1 MKGHK
6 KTRKQTHHTARKPHD
21 VLTIP
26 ALRRAFDHVEGFVEQ
41 RIHMSVGELTPL
53 FQNEWKHVFHKE
65 LNAASARAYIENL
78 KSYNQKHHSKRKT
91 RKVHGG
97 VAPVLDHSDRAGIY
111 TIPASAGPEFSYAQV
126 PKYVASGFWNP
137 EPNQQYDPLP
147 QQTRYV
153 TAVPGGFGSVSMAS
167 GMKGGTRKNRKSE
180 KQTRKLRRGGMAS
193 LSSLADAAVARIGN
207 GMSPSTIASDIQGMW
222 AGRQLPPS
230 PDATDPSPRLGLT
243 K

>member
-1 MKGHK
+1 MTSHK
-6 KTRKQTHHTARKPHD
+6 KTRKQTHHTARKGHD
-21 VLTIP
+21 ALTIP
-26 ALRRAFDHVEGFVEQ
+26 ALRRAFDHVEEFVEK
-41 RIHMSVGELTPL
+41 RIDMPVGELTPL
-53 FQNEWKHVFHKE
+53 FQREWRHVFHKE
-65 LNAASARAYIENL
+65 LNAASAKAYIEHL
-78 KSYNQKHHSKRKT
+78 KSYNTKHSSRRKT

-111 TIPASAGPEFSYAQV
+111 TVPATAGPEFSYAQV

-153 TAVPGGFGSVSMAS
+153 TAVPGGFGSVSLAS
-167 GMKGGTRKNRKSE
+167 GMKGGNAKRKSG

-193 LSSLADAAVARIGN
+193 ISSLADAATSRVGY
-207 GMSPSTIASDIQGMW
+207 GTSPQSVIADLQSMW
-222 AGRQLPPS
+222 NGRQLPPS
-230 PDATDPSPRLGLT
+230 PDATDPGPRLSLN